1 MLEAH
6 GPEVRIFF
14 PNTRFEQMARRPGG
28 VPREQ
33 AVAQAQAKINELKSD
48 FSDWLEKEL
57 QDLAETISIFESDL
71 SDESS
76 LERAYRN
83 ALQLEAVCAPMGYE
97 LVTFVAGNLCTI
109 FAAFKNG
116 SPYDK
121 GIVDCHINAFLLAKA
136 DQYRNLAPEDV
147 PEMTN
152 GLRQVVELAGKNSA
166 PNSDPADT

>member
-1 MLEAH
+1 MPEARD
-6 GPEVRIFF
+6 PEVRIFSA
-14 PNTRFEQMARRPGG
+14 NTRFEQMARRPGG

-33 AVAQAQAKINELKSD
+33 AVAQAQAKINELKSG
-48 FSDWLEKEL
+48 FCDWLEREL
-57 QDLAETISIFESDL
+57 DDLTAAILIFESDP
-71 SDESS
+71 SDDSS

-121 GIVDCHINAFLLAKA
+121 GIVDCNINAFLLAKA
-136 DQYRNLAPEDV
+136 DQYRHLAPEDV
-147 PEMTN
+147 PEMTH
-152 GLRQVVELAGKNSA
+152 GLLQVVELAGKNSD
-166 PNSDPADT
+166 PNSAL

>member
-1 MLEAH
+1 MPEAYDS
-6 GPEVRIFF
+6 EVRIFLA
-14 PNTRFEQMARRPGG
+14 NTRFEQMARRPGG
-28 VPREQ
+28 VPRER

-57 QDLAETISIFESDL
+57 QELAEAISIFESDL

-83 ALQLEAVCAPMGYE
+83 TLQLEAVCAPMGYE